1 LIQFNDQ
8 GYKDPFYQQDM
19 SDGTLKMLAYLL
31 LLEDPEPAPLIGIE
45 EPENGLHHK
54 LLQPLAQAMRKHA
67 QAGGSQIFVTTHSP
81 FFVDALTPEEVWVLQ
96 KNEKGFSTAS
106 RAADEVVVKSMYAE
120 GIPLGNLWY
129 SDHFGK
135 GNP

>member
-1 LIQFNDQ
+1 
-8 GYKDPFYQQDM
+8 
-19 SDGTLKMLAYLL
+19 
-31 LLEDPEPAPLIGIE
+31 
-45 EPENGLHHK
+45 
-54 LLQPLAQAMRKHA
+54 MRKHA

-96 KNEKGFSTAS
+96 KDEKGFSTS
-106 RAADEVVVKSMYAE
+106 LLAADEPVVKSMYAD